1 MNSITAWAAMT
12 RTVRAIK
19 CALAQF
25 GDVRLLILTTCLLF
39 SATTQAGELSGTISL
54 LADGKPLRAGES
66 QEAVVYFKS
75 SINVPL
81 QPPKMPYVMRTE
93 RKNFV
98 PGVLAIV
105 QGSSVVFPNSD
116 PILHNAFSS
125 STGNIFDTGLYG
137 KGEGE
142 AAAFKTV
149 GVVRVYCNVHHS
161 MTANILVLNTP
172 FFIKPNAQGQYR
184 LSGVPAGPGE
194 LFVWH
199 DRGTLFRK
207 SMNITANGAIV
218 ENVSLALTK
227 KRVPPHLNKFGR
239 PYRRGNQSAY

>member
-1 MNSITAWAAMT
+1 MNFKASFGVCGRNL
-12 RTVRAIK
+12 RTKVQQLCAILVA
-19 CALAQF
+19 CALPGLA
-25 GDVRLLILTTCLLF
+25 LH
-39 SATTQAGELSGTISL
+39 AGEINGQIAL
-54 LADGKPLRAGES
+54 LVDGKPLRAGES

-81 QPPKMPYVMRTE
+81 NAPKIPYVMRTE

-98 PGVLAIV
+98 PGVLPIV
-105 QGSSVVFPNSD
+105 QGSSVVFPNND

-137 KGEGE
+137 QGEGE
-142 AAAFKTV
+142 SAAFKTV

-172 FFIKPNAQGQYR
+172 FFMKPDAQGR
-184 LSGVPAGPGE
+184 FKLNGLPAGAGE

-199 DRGTLFRK
+199 DRSTLYRK
-207 SMNITANGAIV
+207 AINVAANGVIS
-218 ENVSLALTK
+218 ENIQLTLTK
-227 KRVPPHLNKFGR
+227 KRIPPHLNKFGR